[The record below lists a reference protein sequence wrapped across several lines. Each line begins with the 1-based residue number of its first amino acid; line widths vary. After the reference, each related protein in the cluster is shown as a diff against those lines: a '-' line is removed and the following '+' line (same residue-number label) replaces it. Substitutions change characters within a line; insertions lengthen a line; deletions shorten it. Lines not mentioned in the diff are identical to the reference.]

1 MKEFVSVILA
11 GGSGERFWP
20 LSRKDKPKQF
30 LSLDATGATL
40 LQATAERLLSVHPNP
55 DHLYVITSAEYRS
68 LVLDQLPEL
77 PVENLIVEP
86 FARDTAPAILH
97 AALTLQK
104 RHDNPVVGFFPA
116 DHLVSNDERFE
127 RCLWRA
133 ADAAERHSSLVILG
147 IEPTHPA
154 TGYGYIR
161 RGESV
166 PGRGVYRVGHFAEKP
181 DRATAQAYLDSGAY
195 CWNSGMLIAR
205 LDTLLEEYRAHQHE
219 LLTVLSA
226 AQNRVALRE
235 AYASTEKIS
244 FDYAVLEK
252 SSRLHVVPGE
262 FAWDDLGDW
271 NALER
276 LQKDNLGPRRSGQFV
291 GLDAAGVLLYSTNN
305 NELIVT
311 IGLEDVTIVND
322 REVTLVVHKER
333 TQDIKKVVQQLKNT
347 PGLER
352 FA

>member
-1 MKEFVSVILA
+1 MNQFVSVILA

-20 LSRKDKPKQF
+20 LSRKHKPKQF
-30 LSLDATGATL
+30 LSLDHTGSTL
-40 LQATAERLLSVHPNP
+40 LQATAERLLAIHPNT
-55 DHLYVITSAEYRS
+55 DNLYVITSAEYRG
-68 LVLDQLPEL
+68 LVLEQLPEL

-86 FARDTAPAILH
+86 FARDTAPAVLY
-97 AALTLQK
+97 ATLCLQK
-104 RHDNPVVGFFPA
+104 RYDNPIIGFFPA
-116 DHLVSNDERFE
+116 DHRVTSDERFE
-127 RCLWRA
+127 RCMLRA
-133 ADAAERHSSLVILG
+133 ADAAERHGSLVVLG
-147 IEPTHPA
+147 IEPNFPA

-166 PGRGVYRVGHFAEKP
+166 PGRGVYHVSHFAEKP
-181 DRATAQAYLDSGAY
+181 DVETAQAYLDTGVY
-195 CWNSGMLIAR
+195 CWNSGMLVASMN
-205 LDTLLEEYRAHQHE
+205 TLLEEFRTHQNE

-226 AQNRVALRE
+226 AKNRLSTRE

-244 FDYAVLEK
+244 FDYAILEK
-252 SSRLHVVPGE
+252 SKRVHVVPGD
-262 FAWDDLGDW
+262 FDWDDLGDW

-276 LQKDNLGPRRSGQFV
+276 LLKNNHGAPSSGRHV
-291 GLDAAGVLLYSTNN
+291 GLDTEGVLLYNTNS

-311 IGLEDVTIVND
+311 IGLEDVTIVSD
-322 REVTLVVHKER
+322 KEVTLVVRKER